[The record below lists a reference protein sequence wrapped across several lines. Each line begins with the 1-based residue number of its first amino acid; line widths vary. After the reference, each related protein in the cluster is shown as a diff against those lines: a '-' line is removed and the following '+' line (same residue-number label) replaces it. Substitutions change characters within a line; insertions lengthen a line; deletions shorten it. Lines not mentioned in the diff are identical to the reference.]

1 MTHYKCFRNVFISQG
16 DGKFNV
22 GYKVHTRMDYMQIKE
37 TLRKLYI
44 ELS

>member
-1 MTHYKCFRNVFISQG
+1 MTHYKCLRNVFISQD

-22 GYKVHTRMDYMQIKE
+22 GYKVHTRMDYMQIKA
-37 TLRKLYI
+37 TLSKLYI